1 MNYPTEVWLANY
13 LASHPDKSKEDAD
26 CAWWDKEIDAGR
38 PTPYDLQGEQ
48 AKNAKQIV
56 RKPANYSLAGKT
68 PRARKPNEEKREI
81 IQKLSNVFSN
91 AEIVNPEKEITFSI
105 GENQYS
111 ISLVLHRKKT

>member
-1 MNYPTEVWLANY
+1 MNYPTDVWLANY

-48 AKNAKQIV
+48 AENAKQIV
-56 RKPANYSLAGKT
+56 RKPANYSLAGKK

-81 IQKLSNVFSN
+81 IQKLSSVFSN
-91 AEIVNPEKEITFSI
+91 AEIINPEKEIAFSI
-105 GENQYS
+105 GDNSYS
-111 ISLVLHRKKT
+111 ISLILHRKKA